1 MIYGEG
7 IEEWLRDEGRAVPSY
22 RAWGGEQMFFFYS
35 WLIEL

>member
-22 RAWGGEQMFFFYS
+22 RAWGGANAFFYS